1 MLLTTGILELMKS
14 MPILCKKRLG
24 LEGVGGEGGCILKLF
39 LPKGG
44 VQFLNV
50 IIGGGGVKF
59 LYTTLFTVLIHITL
73 FFDRHSEGL
82 RSL

>member
-44 VQFLNV
+44 GVQFLNV
-50 IIGGGGVKF
+50 IIGGGG
-59 LYTTLFTVLIHITL
+59 
-73 FFDRHSEGL
+73 
-82 RSL
+82 